1 MAKKETTERIEII
14 EMRKGV
20 VRFCVLGATPLLF
33 EAMSLKAKQE
43 FTLPRRKK
51 TKAERTTTLKHNP
64 VQEFRESVYEMP
76 TTEAPTRLAYN
87 AMWFKKALTGAAIDV
102 PGATKAELGRLS
114 FVKGELMPIYG
125 APKLHSAVVRSGDM
139 KRTPD
144 IRFRAILPEW
154 ACIVSVEF
162 VTPQLNERDVTN
174 LMAWAG
180 QIRGVGG
187 WRTEKGSG
195 NYGQFILVK
204 PDNPDFVRIVETQ
217 GREVQTQ
224 CLEEAL
230 PYDLE
235 SRRLL
240 EYFNEEAR
248 ARELQTETDDE
259 ELESG
264 DPEEVTA

>member
-1 MAKKETTERIEII
+1 MAKKETNERIEII
-14 EMRKGV
+14 EMRKGL
-20 VRFCVLGATPLLF
+20 VRFCVLGATPLLY
-33 EAMSLKAKQE
+33 EAMSFKAKQE

-51 TKAERTTTLKHNP
+51 TKAERIVTLKHHP
-64 VQEFRESVYEMP
+64 VQEFRDSVYEMP
-76 TTEAPTRLAYN
+76 TDDAPTRLAYN

-102 PGATKAELGRLS
+102 PGATKAELGRMS

-125 APKLHSAVVRSGDM
+125 APKLHSAIVRSSDM

-144 IRFRAILPEW
+144 MRFRAILPEW

-204 PDNPDFVRIVETQ
+204 PDHPDFVRIVETQ

-224 CLEEAL
+224 CMAEAL

-240 EYFNEEAR
+240 AYFHEEASS
-248 ARELQTETDDE
+248 RELHTGPDE
-259 ELESG
+259 EECDAADL
-264 DPEEVTA
+264 EEVPA